1 MAKRTCAAITR
12 KGTRCKAHPLKGS
25 DKCLSHADAKA
36 REAVGFIARN
46 GKAGRKP
53 RPKPDELIRQRLQA
67 AVDYVL
73 APHFQALGI
82 VGWTDDG
89 EPIVDMD
96 RAAMEVGRSNSGKV
110 FLTEI
115 ADLGGRIGAAE
126 KLMDRGFGKAT
137 NVTRDETVDVDAEI
151 AKLLKEMDKLD
162 RKAAG
167 ANGNG
172 KHAPA

>member
-1 MAKRTCAAITR
+1 MAKRRCAAITR
-12 KGTRCKAHPLKGS
+12 KGERCRAHPLKGS

-82 VGWTDDG
+82 VGWTQEG
-89 EPIVDMD
+89 MPIVDMSQ
-96 RAAMEVGRSNSGKV
+96 AAMEVGRSNSGKV
-110 FLTEI
+110 SLTEI
-115 ADLGGRIGAAE
+115 ADLGGRIAAAE
-126 KLMDRGFGKAT
+126 KLMDRGFGKST
-137 NVTRDETVDVDAEI
+137 QPTRDDTPDVDAEI
-151 AKLLKEMDKLD
+151 AKLLKKMDKRD
-162 RKAAG
+162 RKEAAH

-172 KHAPA
+172 RVTS